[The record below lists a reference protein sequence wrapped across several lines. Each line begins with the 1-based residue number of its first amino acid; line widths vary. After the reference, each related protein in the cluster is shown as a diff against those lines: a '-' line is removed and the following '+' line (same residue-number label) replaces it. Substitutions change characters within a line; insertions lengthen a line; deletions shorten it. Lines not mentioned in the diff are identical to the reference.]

1 MILALE
7 EISASFY
14 SEILRGR
21 YGRGNYHL
29 HQDFTSLYDL
39 EKDCPFLPE
48 VRHEEE
54 IFKSLKDAVGKA
66 TKMGADETPGI
77 KLEEGSDFSLSCAI
91 GTFSVTGS
99 TATRDVRIFPYPSC
113 SCPETKICYHVMAR
127 LASGLANT
135 IVWELGAKKMT
146 MV

>member
-1 MILALE
+1 MKKHGLTRVTNNRAESMNALLKRFVDWKESQVDRMILALE

-29 HQDFTSLYDL
+29 HQDFTYLYDL

-48 VRHEEE
+48 VRHEEK

-66 TKMGADETPGI
+66 TE
-77 KLEEGSDFSLSCAI
+77 
-91 GTFSVTGS
+91 
-99 TATRDVRIFPYPSC
+99 
-113 SCPETKICYHVMAR
+113 
-127 LASGLANT
+127 
-135 IVWELGAKKMT
+135 
-146 MV
+146 MVIS

>member
-1 MILALE
+1 MKKHGLTRVTNNRAESMNALLKRFVDWKESQVDTMILALE

-48 VRHEEE
+48 VRHEEK

-66 TKMGADETPGI
+66 TE
-77 KLEEGSDFSLSCAI
+77 
-91 GTFSVTGS
+91 
-99 TATRDVRIFPYPSC
+99 
-113 SCPETKICYHVMAR
+113 
-127 LASGLANT
+127 
-135 IVWELGAKKMT
+135 
-146 MV
+146 MVIS

>member
-1 MILALE
+1 MDTMILALE
-7 EISASFY
+7 EIPASFY

-54 IFKSLKDAVGKA
+54 IFKSLKDVL
-66 TKMGADETPGI
+66 
-77 KLEEGSDFSLSCAI
+77 LEKQP
-91 GTFSVTGS
+91 
-99 TATRDVRIFPYPSC
+99 R
-113 SCPETKICYHVMAR
+113 
-127 LASGLANT
+127 
-135 IVWELGAKKMT
+135 W
-146 MV
+146 